1 MRVKAKTLAAKL
13 LFGHTEILHT
23 LAGMGSAAL
32 AAAVALSGKVTE
44 TPA

>member
-1 MRVKAKTLAAKL
+1 MKVKAKTLAAKP
-13 LFGHTEILHT
+13 LFGYRKILHT

-32 AAAVALSGKVTE
+32 AAAVALSCKVSE